1 MRNPKRLDSF
11 YENMKTIHKKF
22 FPDWR
27 FGQLMSNFFGWL
39 YSEKGKDLFFPE
51 EEEMI
56 NYFKEFA
63 GETSPI
69 YRGEYNEE

>member
-1 MRNPKRLDSF
+1 MRNPNRLDAF
-11 YENMKTIHKKF
+11 YEEMKTIHKKS

-39 YSEKGKDLFFPE
+39 MSEKKKDLFFPE

-56 NYFKEFA
+56 GYFREFA
-63 GETSPI
+63 NGESPS
-69 YRGEYNEE
+69 YRGN